1 MYTTTTT
8 TASKGIRS
16 QTRILGPRAVPYNNN
31 ARWMSTAG
39 RVGDGEGE
47 GREDREERKLRIPR
61 MPRGFLPPRISTST
75 STSSSSSSPTPKSS
89 PSSSPSS
96 YPTSRILSNLGS
108 LISHASSPPPG
119 WTYSPHSPHSPHTS
133 LNSNTSSTHT
143 HSNTHASSNSSKTST
158 PSSGAEFRRLA
169 GTIPS
174 IVRLRGESVEKMAF
188 ERRGNRE
195 VDEGVIGGGW
205 EGGLGGLGGIE
216 GGLGSDGGL
225 GGGGEGEGGGELTLE
240 PGTFVEL
247 RRSTTAVN
255 AVVLAASYTSSST
268 SSTSST
274 PSKTSSSSSKTSR
287 TSGLTYLSLTSTGEV
302 WPHTKDDVYFSVP
315 GVVARDVVRMCGGD
329 DDDDVPEIATTKP
342 QLHARVLVLKTLR
355 QIQRDVEDAMNTLLS
370 RQVDLYAL
378 TRAVNPE
385 TWGETTLG
393 EVGRVF
399 GRKKG
404 GKGGNTTFAQVFAAH
419 KYIVANPRWFVLAH
433 DYATSRRIRVR
444 PKGDVERLKWVE
456 GVVRDHGHEM
466 DEFISLC
473 QSIISTSPPHLLSPP
488 SSSTSSTERKW
499 SPSAQIFIRHLIK
512 SLKPQHP
519 AQIDPYLLGV
529 QYIVKKVYPE
539 VDDVF
544 DEVVHRLLVDIGAV
558 APWQDVTT
566 LRAMSEGELFLG
578 EPPTTTTRPPPSPN
592 APLGP
597 EDFYPTD
604 PAHHI
609 RHDFGDLPVYVIDDT
624 NAQELD
630 DGISVELYPSSSP
643 SSKIWIH
650 IHIADPTSLLP
661 PTHALAK
668 HAEKMTESM
677 YFVQG
682 ACPMLPRSF
691 THDERKGFSL
701 GCTGAEQRT
710 LTFSV
715 LVDLGKEGGG
725 EIREYKVR
733 AGVVRNFVVA
743 SYGEVDRVLGF
754 GEEKWEKPFAPSSSS
769 SSPPPPPPPSLTH
782 LEPHVPNLRALYTA
796 SQAFVARRFKDG
808 VFTQSRPVSKLTG
821 VVWPNTT
828 PVVGF
833 PVINHDEGGV
843 EAYTYTGYPFFSSLS
858 PLSSLSSS
866 HSPLSSLSPSPTP
879 YLSQYQTSAQHLLDT
894 HSRSLVAECM
904 KLASRAC
911 SMFCRDHSI
920 PILRRWAEPPVLD
933 TEEGL
938 GRVVGAR
945 RGGYLVWE
953 QHQTPGNSGEKEN
966 GYTILA
972 THLLS
977 DSTAGYTLDLRG
989 HWGLGVPPHEGYV
1002 RCTSPLRRYAD
1013 LVVHWQVKSA
1023 LVGVAGS
1030 RPTSSSSSP
1039 NSSLSSSPRPK
1050 LPNLPFSPPHLLAFA
1065 THNQAAERFRKRIAG
1080 QHEAWWGVAWLM
1092 RYLEVV
1098 QFLEE
1103 GKEGGRGG
1111 GGIGG
1116 ERGKGGGR
1124 GRYKFTASAV
1134 VRNDENNNNNN
1145 GSPSTS
1151 LLSSL
1156 PTNSILQTNPFPT
1169 LTATLTSPPETNRD
1183 SKKLQAAVYLTRLG
1197 IKAVLT
1203 EGGGGVRGGG
1213 GGGTP
1218 YNIADLRV
1226 GDTVPVEV
1234 NAMRLGVRPQV
1245 QVVPRR
1251 G

>member
-1 MYTTTTT
+1 
-8 TASKGIRS
+8 
-16 QTRILGPRAVPYNNN
+16 
-31 ARWMSTAG
+31 
-39 RVGDGEGE
+39 
-47 GREDREERKLRIPR
+47 
-61 MPRGFLPPRISTST
+61 
-75 STSSSSSSPTPKSS
+75 
-89 PSSSPSS
+89 
-96 YPTSRILSNLGS
+96 
-108 LISHASSPPPG
+108 
-119 WTYSPHSPHSPHTS
+119 
-133 LNSNTSSTHT
+133 
-143 HSNTHASSNSSKTST
+143 
-158 PSSGAEFRRLA
+158 
-169 GTIPS
+169 
-174 IVRLRGESVEKMAF
+174 MAF
-188 ERRGNRE
+188 ERRGVE
-195 VDEGVIGGGW
+195 DGLGPIEGGW

-216 GGLGSDGGL
+216 GGWDGGL
-225 GGGGEGEGGGELTLE
+225 GGEGDGGEGGGELTLE

-255 AVVLAASYTSSST
+255 AVVLAASYTSS
-268 SSTSST
+268 
-274 PSKTSSSSSKTSR
+274 

-315 GVVARDVVRMCGGD
+315 GVVARDVVRMCGGED
-329 DDDDVPEIATTKP
+329 DDDEIATTKP

-385 TWGETTLG
+385 VWGETTLG

-404 GKGGNTTFAQVFAAH
+404 GKGGYTTFAQVFAAH

-444 PKGDVERLKWVE
+444 PEGDVERLKWVE

-499 SPSAQIFIRHLIK
+499 SPSAQVFIRHLIK

-578 EPPTTTTRPPPSPN
+578 DPPTTTTRPPPSPN

-630 DGISVELYPSSSP
+630 DGISVEPYPSSSP

-661 PTHALAK
+661 PTHALAR

-715 LVDLGKEGGG
+715 LVDVDGGG

-754 GEEKWEKPFAPSSSS
+754 GEEKWEKPFTAEEVVT
-769 SSPPPPPPPSLTH
+769 PPPPSLTH

-796 SQAFVARRFKDG
+796 SQTFVARRFKDG

-821 VVWPNTT
+821 IVWPHST

-833 PVINHDEGGV
+833 PVPLSENVPAH
-843 EAYTYTGYPFFSSLS
+843 TYNGYPFFSSL
-858 PLSSLSSS
+858 P
-866 HSPLSSLSPSPTP
+866 SSLSPSPTP

-945 RGGYLVWE
+945 RGG
-953 QHQTPGNSGEKEN
+953 GEKEN

-1023 LVGVAGS
+1023 LVG
-1030 RPTSSSSSP
+1030 
-1039 NSSLSSSPRPK
+1039 
-1050 LPNLPFSPPHLLAFA
+1050 
-1065 THNQAAERFRKRIAG
+1065 
-1080 QHEAWWGVAWLM
+1080 
-1092 RYLEVV
+1092 
-1098 QFLEE
+1098 
-1103 GKEGGRGG
+1103 
-1111 GGIGG
+1111 
-1116 ERGKGGGR
+1116 
-1124 GRYKFTASAV
+1124 
-1134 VRNDENNNNNN
+1134 
-1145 GSPSTS
+1145 
-1151 LLSSL
+1151 
-1156 PTNSILQTNPFPT
+1156 
-1169 LTATLTSPPETNRD
+1169 
-1183 SKKLQAAVYLTRLG
+1183 
-1197 IKAVLT
+1197 
-1203 EGGGGVRGGG
+1203 
-1213 GGGTP
+1213 
-1218 YNIADLRV
+1218 
-1226 GDTVPVEV
+1226 
-1234 NAMRLGVRPQV
+1234 
-1245 QVVPRR
+1245 
-1251 G
+1251 

>member
-1 MYTTTTT
+1 
-8 TASKGIRS
+8 
-16 QTRILGPRAVPYNNN
+16 
-31 ARWMSTAG
+31 
-39 RVGDGEGE
+39 
-47 GREDREERKLRIPR
+47 

-75 STSSSSSSPTPKSS
+75 SSSSSSSFPSSTSSSSTSSPKSPSSTSSSSPPKS

-119 WTYSPHSPHSPHTS
+119 WTYSP
-133 LNSNTSSTHT
+133 NSNTNTSSTHT
-143 HSNTHASSNSSKTST
+143 HTSSNIGGSRSEIGGIGIGIR
-158 PSSGAEFRRLA
+158 SGSGIGNAEFRRLA

-195 VDEGVIGGGW
+195 D
-205 EGGLGGLGGIE
+205 GLGM
-216 GGLGSDGGL
+216 
-225 GGGGEGEGGGELTLE
+225 GGEGEGEAGEGGEGGGELTLE

-255 AVVLAASYTSSST
+255 AVVLAASYTSSYSKISST
-268 SSTSST
+268 SSTSSSSSKTSPSSKTSST
-274 PSKTSSSSSKTSR
+274 PSKTSSSTSSKTSR

-315 GVVARDVVRMCGGD
+315 GVVARDVVRMCGGED

-385 TWGETTLG
+385 VWGETTLG

-399 GRKKG
+399 GRKKT
-404 GKGGNTTFAQVFAAH
+404 GKNGNTTFAQVFAAH

-488 SSSTSSTERKW
+488 LTSSTERKW
-499 SPSAQIFIRHLIK
+499 SPSAQVFIRHLIK

-578 EPPTTTTRPPPSPN
+578 DPPTTRRSSTPPSPN

-630 DGISVELYPSSSP
+630 DGISVEPHPTSP
-643 SSKIWIH
+643 SQIWIH

-715 LVDLGKEGGG
+715 LVDLEGGG

-769 SSPPPPPPPSLTH
+769 SSPPPPPNPSPTH
-782 LEPHVPNLRALYTA
+782 LEPHVPNLRSLYTA

-821 VVWPNTT
+821 VVWPHTT

-833 PVINHDEGGV
+833 PVNHDEGGV
-843 EAYTYTGYPFFSSLS
+843 EAYTYTGYPFFST
-858 PLSSLSSS
+858 
-866 HSPLSSLSPSPTP
+866 PSPTP

-953 QHQTPGNSGEKEN
+953 NQHPKSHQTNGGVGGNSGEKEN

-989 HWGLGVPPHEGYV
+989 HWGLGVPSHEGYV

-1023 LVGVAGS
+1023 LVGVAAC

-1039 NSSLSSSPRPK
+1039 TPSPTSPSLTSPSPTSPSLTSPSPTSPSPRIPSPLSHLK

-1098 QFLEE
+1098 QIL
-1103 GKEGGRGG
+1103 EGGGK
-1111 GGIGG
+1111 G
-1116 ERGKGGGR
+1116 ERE

-1145 GSPSTS
+1145 NGFGVGSPSTS

-1156 PTNSILQTNPFPT
+1156 HPSSSFPFPFPFPSSSLHSSSSLLSNSNSTSILQTNPFPT

-1203 EGGGGVRGGG
+1203 EGGGR

>member
-1 MYTTTTT
+1 
-8 TASKGIRS
+8 
-16 QTRILGPRAVPYNNN
+16 
-31 ARWMSTAG
+31 
-39 RVGDGEGE
+39 
-47 GREDREERKLRIPR
+47 
-61 MPRGFLPPRISTST
+61 
-75 STSSSSSSPTPKSS
+75 
-89 PSSSPSS
+89 
-96 YPTSRILSNLGS
+96 
-108 LISHASSPPPG
+108 
-119 WTYSPHSPHSPHTS
+119 
-133 LNSNTSSTHT
+133 
-143 HSNTHASSNSSKTST
+143 
-158 PSSGAEFRRLA
+158 
-169 GTIPS
+169 
-174 IVRLRGESVEKMAF
+174 MAF
-188 ERRGNRE
+188 ERRGVE
-195 VDEGVIGGGW
+195 DGLGPIEGGW
-205 EGGLGGLGGIE
+205 EGGLRGLGGVE
-216 GGLGSDGGL
+216 GGWDGGL
-225 GGGGEGEGGGELTLE
+225 GGEGDGGEGGGELTLE

-255 AVVLAASYTSSST
+255 AVVLAASYTSSYSKSSSSSST
-268 SSTSST
+268 SSSSSKTSPSSKTSSSST

-315 GVVARDVVRMCGGD
+315 GVVARDVVRMCGGE
-329 DDDDVPEIATTKP
+329 DDDVPEIATTKP

-385 TWGETTLG
+385 VWGETTLG

-399 GRKKG
+399 GRKKT
-404 GKGGNTTFAQVFAAH
+404 GKNGNTTFAQVFAAH

-488 SSSTSSTERKW
+488 LSFTSSTERKW
-499 SPSAQIFIRHLIK
+499 SPSAQVFIRHLIK

-578 EPPTTTTRPPPSPN
+578 DPPTTTTRTPPSPN

-630 DGISVELYPSSSP
+630 DGISVEPHPTSP
-643 SSKIWIH
+643 SKIWIH

-715 LVDLGKEGGG
+715 LVDVDGGG

-754 GEEKWEKPFAPSSSS
+754 GEEKWEKPFTAEEVVT
-769 SSPPPPPPPSLTH
+769 PPNPSLTH
-782 LEPHVPNLRALYTA
+782 LEPHVPNLQTLYTA

-821 VVWPNTT
+821 VVWPHTT

-843 EAYTYTGYPFFSSLS
+843 EAYTYTGYPFFS
-858 PLSSLSSS
+858 
-866 HSPLSSLSPSPTP
+866 SPSPTP

-945 RGGYLVWE
+945 RGRGGYL
-953 QHQTPGNSGEKEN
+953 EN

-989 HWGLGVPPHEGYV
+989 HWCWVSVPHEGYV
-1002 RCTSPLRRYAD
+1002 RCTSPLRRLRGSGGA
-1013 LVVHWQVKSA
+1013 LQVKSA

-1030 RPTSSSSSP
+1030 RSRTPSTSLSSSLTPSPSPSSP
-1039 NSSLSSSPRPK
+1039 SSPSPSSPSPSSPSSTPASPTSSPRPK
-1050 LPNLPFSPPHLLAFA
+1050 LPLPNLPFSPPHLLAFA

-1098 QFLEE
+1098 QFLER
-1103 GKEGGRGG
+1103 GGRY
-1111 GGIGG
+1111 
-1116 ERGKGGGR
+1116 R
-1124 GRYKFTASAV
+1124 FTASAV
-1134 VRNDENNNNNN
+1134 VRNDENNGF
-1145 GSPSTS
+1145 GSAGSRLESGSLNRHLPDFPSAVFAS
-1151 LLSSL
+1151 
-1156 PTNSILQTNPFPT
+1156 NSFRTLTANNPFPT

-1203 EGGGGVRGGG
+1203 EGGGGRGGGG